1 MKVVGILLII
11 IETVVGIFTGAI
23 PIILIA
29 IALIPAFIAKNKG
42 RDFWTWYVYGNL
54 LWIFAIIHSIVIKED
69 RMYVEQSKISD
80 GDMKKCPDC
89 GELIKREAVVCKYCG
104 KHFSDS
110 SSSTISSN
118 FSTSA
123 ESNNYWY
130 CSKCGCSNLDNHNWC
145 KACNTPRYSMST
157 LTDKQKEIIKEY
169 VEKQIESSDID
180 EIKKLQNSYFGTSSL
195 KFLTLMLPD
204 VNEGKDFPVL
214 NMLNMKYAVVL
225 YDGMADYPV
234 PALDGKTPMMLAK
247 KPLFDAL
254 AKKSEVGLVKTVA
267 DSLKPGS
274 DVANMS
280 VMGFDPMKYYTGRS
294 PLEAVS
300 IGVKMADD
308 DIALR
313 CNLVTVSDETLI
325 VGDLDFTKELPEF
338 ISIS

>member
-204 VNEGKDFPVL
+204 VNGFEDLKLYKEKLKEAIIEPEVKEEKEENNIKEESNNNSDNNNIEVELKKLKDLFEKNL
-214 NMLNMKYAVVL
+214 IDEN
-225 YDGMADYPV
+225 DY
-234 PALDGKTPMMLAK
+234 KAK
-247 KPLFDAL
+247 KNQLL
-254 AKKSEVGLVKTVA
+254 GL
-267 DSLKPGS
+267 
-274 DVANMS
+274 
-280 VMGFDPMKYYTGRS
+280 
-294 PLEAVS
+294 
-300 IGVKMADD
+300 
-308 DIALR
+308 
-313 CNLVTVSDETLI
+313 
-325 VGDLDFTKELPEF
+325 
-338 ISIS
+338 